1 MIGRATLPGRVLWGV
16 VVLLAW
22 EAMRAEA
29 GGPVRRR
36 GRLIE
41 TVARPSELTSYPMLG
56 TFYPSPYTMVRGNFP
71 AGGGYS
77 PLDDFGDQTL
87 VMYGPISSFRA
98 TAAPVRS
105 YARGYDGHLVTVE
118 GTSFSTPNQPELTP
132 VIYPTQAT
140 YYYGPRQLRTPP
152 WWANGINWIDQN

>member
-1 MIGRATLPGRVLWGV
+1 MSGRAVLPGRVLWGV

-29 GGPVRRR
+29 GGPFRRR
-36 GRLIE
+36 GRPIE
-41 TVARPSELTSYPMLG
+41 TVARPSEPTSYPMLG

-87 VMYGPISSFRA
+87 VMYGPISPFRA
-98 TAAPVRS
+98 TTAPVRS
-105 YARGYDGHLVTVE
+105 YARGYDGRPVAVE